1 MILRVFPEWSGKQWA
16 SYHSMKST
24 PQSSI
29 NQSGTEFP
37 AFHTLS
43 SEYFGAETSRNQ
55 IVEFLLFTILGLVT
69 AWPIISMVVGI
80 GKMFRSY

>member
-1 MILRVFPEWSGKQWA
+1 
-16 SYHSMKST
+16 MKLT

-29 NQSGTEFP
+29 NQTGKEFP

-55 IVEFLLFTILGLVT
+55 IVEFLLFTLLGLIT
-69 AWPIISMVVGI
+69 AWPIISMVVAI
-80 GKMFRSY
+80 GRMFRS